1 MTLTPV
7 SVTIITLN
15 EESNLP
21 RTLASLKWADEVIVV
36 DSGSTDRT
44 VEIAKQFGAKTLHNS
59 WRGYGQQK
67 NFAQNQAT
75 HNWVLNI
82 DADEV
87 VTPELAREVRQ
98 TIDKAIDQNP
108 ATHGYSMPRKTFY
121 LGRWIKHG
129 GWYPNYLMRLA
140 DKRFATWTEPSVHEE
155 LQVEGEVGRL
165 AEPILH
171 YAFSS
176 IQDQILTNL
185 RFSTLGSQDLKRI
198 GQRPSLKKLIFKP
211 IGKFFETYLLK
222 GGFRDG
228 LAGLIIS
235 VNAAHSMFLKYAYLL
250 EARIAK
256 PEESPEKLPKEL
268 SETAP
273 AKEIN

>member
-1 MTLTPV
+1 MAKTPI

-21 RTLASLKWADEVIVV
+21 RTLASLAWADEIIVV

-44 VEIAKQFGAKTLHNS
+44 VEIAKQLGAKTLHNS

-67 NFAQNQAT
+67 NFAQRQAT
-75 HNWVLNI
+75 HDWILNV

-87 VTPELAREVRQ
+87 VSPELAQEIQR
-98 TIDKAIDQNP
+98 TIENSP
-108 ATHGYSMPRKTFY
+108 VTHGYEMPRKTFY

-129 GWYPNYLMRLA
+129 GWYPNYLVRLC
-140 DKRFATWTEPSVHEE
+140 DKRYAAWTEPSVHEE
-155 LQVEGEVGRL
+155 LEVEGGVGRL
-165 AEPILH
+165 EEPLLH

-185 RFSTLGSQDLKRI
+185 RFSALGSQDLKRI
-198 GQRPSLKKLIFKP
+198 GQRPSLKKLILKP
-211 IGKFFETYLLK
+211 IGKFLETYLLK

-228 LAGLIIS
+228 LAGFIIS

-250 EARIAK
+250 EARIAQ
-256 PEESPEKLPKEL
+256 PEAALPSNAVKDQ
-268 SETAP
+268 SRA
-273 AKEIN
+273 

>member
-1 MTLTPV
+1 M
-7 SVTIITLN
+7 N
-15 EESNLP
+15 
-21 RTLASLKWADEVIVV
+21 
-36 DSGSTDRT
+36 
-44 VEIAKQFGAKTLHNS
+44 
-59 WRGYGQQK
+59 
-67 NFAQNQAT
+67 
-75 HNWVLNI
+75 
-82 DADEV
+82 EV

-108 ATHGYSMPRKTFY
+108 AVHGYSMPRKTFY

>member
-1 MTLTPV
+1 MVRTPI

-15 EESNLP
+15 EEANLP
-21 RTLASLKWADEVIVV
+21 RTLASLKWADEVVV
-36 DSGSTDRT
+36 IDSGSTDRT

-75 HNWVLNI
+75 HDWVLNV

-87 VTPELAREVRQ
+87 VSPELAQEIRQ
-98 TIDKAIDQNP
+98 TVDNNP
-108 ATHGYSMPRKTFY
+108 AFHGYEMPRKTFY

-129 GWYPNYLMRLA
+129 GWYPNYLVRLSN
-140 DKRFATWTEPSVHEE
+140 KRHAAWTEPSVHEA
-155 LQVEGEVGRL
+155 LQVEGGVGRL
-165 AEPILH
+165 EEPLLH

-185 RFSTLGSQDLKRI
+185 RFSALGSQDLKRI

-250 EARIAK
+250 EARIACS
-256 PEESPEKLPKEL
+256 ESER
-268 SETAP
+268 S
-273 AKEIN
+273 

>member
-1 MTLTPV
+1 MATTPI

-21 RTLASLKWADEVIVV
+21 RTLASLKWAEEVIVV

-67 NFAQNQAT
+67 NFAQRQAT

-87 VTPELAREVRQ
+87 VSPELAQEIRQ
-98 TIDKAIDQNP
+98 TVESAP
-108 ATHGYSMPRKTFY
+108 AFYGFQMPRKTFY

-129 GWYPNYLMRLA
+129 GWYPNYLVRLS
-140 DKRFATWTEPSVHEE
+140 DKRFAAWTEPSVHEE
-155 LQVEGEVGRL
+155 LQVKGEVGRL
-165 AEPILH
+165 QEPILH

-198 GQRPSLKKLIFKP
+198 GQRPSLRKLIFKP

-250 EARIAK
+250 EARIT
-256 PEESPEKLPKEL
+256 KEV
-268 SETAP
+268 E
-273 AKEIN
+273 

>member
-1 MTLTPV
+1 MTQVPI

-21 RTLASLKWADEVIVV
+21 RTLNSVKWADEVIVI

-44 VEIAKQFGAKTLHNS
+44 VEIAKKSGAKVLHNS

-67 NFAQNQAT
+67 NFAQDQTT

-87 VTPELAREVRQ
+87 VSAELAQEIRTTVFESE
-98 TIDKAIDQNP
+98 QNNG
-108 ATHGYSMPRKTFY
+108 ARGFYFPRKTFY
-121 LGRWIKHG
+121 IGRWIQHG
-129 GWYPNYLMRLA
+129 GWYPNYLVRLA
-140 DKRFATWTEPSVHEE
+140 DKRAARWSEPNVHEE
-155 LQVEGEVGRL
+155 LKVEGAL
-165 AEPILH
+165 AYMTEPLLH

-185 RFSTLGSQDLKRI
+185 RFSHLGSQDLKRI
-198 GQRPSLKKLIFKP
+198 GQRPSLRKLLFKP
-211 IGKFFETYLLK
+211 IGKFFETYLIK

-250 EARIAK
+250 ESQITQPSEDSAK
-256 PEESPEKLPKEL
+256 
-268 SETAP
+268 
-273 AKEIN
+273 

>member
-1 MTLTPV
+1 MATTPI

-21 RTLASLKWADEVIVV
+21 RTLASLKWAEEVIVV

-67 NFAQNQAT
+67 NFAQRQAT
-75 HNWVLNI
+75 HNWVLNV

-87 VTPELAREVRQ
+87 VSPELAQEIRQ
-98 TIDKAIDQNP
+98 TVESAP
-108 ATHGYSMPRKTFY
+108 AFYGFQMPRKTFY

-129 GWYPNYLMRLA
+129 GWYPNYLVRLS
-140 DKRFATWTEPSVHEE
+140 DKRFAAWTEPSVHEE
-155 LQVEGEVGRL
+155 LQVQGEVGRL
-165 AEPILH
+165 QEPILH

-198 GQRPSLKKLIFKP
+198 GQRPSLRKLIFKP

-250 EARIAK
+250 EARIT
-256 PEESPEKLPKEL
+256 KEV
-268 SETAP
+268 E
-273 AKEIN
+273 